1 MTIARVARA
10 LRHAEGKMK
19 KNVLILA
26 VAAGLAAP
34 AALAQSFPAKPVR
47 IVVPF
52 GAGGGTDNLVR
63 VFSPKLGEF
72 FGQQVVVDNRPGA
85 SAMIGTELVARAAPD
100 GYTVLMT
107 DTSLTV
113 NPSLYRKMPYD
124 TLKDL
129 APVILAASAPVILV
143 AHPSLPAR
151 SVKELVALA
160 RARKGELNYAS
171 GGVGAS
177 THLGGELL
185 KQEAKIDL
193 IHVPYKGTGPAIAD
207 VVAGQV
213 TIMFSGIS
221 SAKQFVQAGRLRAI
235 AVTGERRNPAMP
247 EVVTFKEMGLP
258 GVDAGTYWGAL
269 VPASTPRDVIARIN
283 REIDRA
289 LQVPEVKARLVDLGY
304 EVIGGPPERY
314 GENIRAELAKW
325 DRVVKAAGITLN

>member
-1 MTIARVARA
+1 MKTQTIRA
-10 LRHAEGKMK
+10 LAA
-19 KNVLILA
+19 LLA
-26 VAAGLAAP
+26 SLAAAGTAA
-34 AALAQSFPAKPVR
+34 QGYPAKPVR

-52 GAGGGTDNLVR
+52 GTGGGTDNLVR
-63 VFSPKLGEF
+63 IFAPRLGEF
-72 FGQQVVVDNRPGA
+72 LGQQVVVDNRPGA
-85 SAMIGTELVARAAPD
+85 SAMIGTELVVRAAPD
-100 GYTVLMT
+100 GYTLVVT

-124 TLKDL
+124 TMKDL

-143 AHPSLPAR
+143 SHPSLPVK
-151 SVKELVALA
+151 SVPELVALA

-171 GGVGAS
+171 GGIGAS

-185 KQEAKIDL
+185 KQEAKIEL
-193 IHVPYKGTGPAIAD
+193 THVPYKGTGPAIAD

-221 SAKQFVQAGRLRAI
+221 SAKQFVQAGRMRAL

-247 EVVTFKEMGLP
+247 DVVTFKEIGLP

-269 VPASTPRDVIARIN
+269 APAATPRELVQRIN
-283 REIDRA
+283 REIERA
-289 LQVPEVKARLVDLGY
+289 LQVPEVRSRLVDLGY

-314 GENIRAELAKW
+314 ADNIRVELAKW
-325 DRVVKAAGITLN
+325 DRVVKAAGVKLD